1 MWSYTVKPVYV
12 VPAYVAPQVTTGW
25 RCVTYD
31 KDPLTTTHMAIHQIV
46 GVNQW
51 ILLREGVTK
60 ATIDTVR
67 IANGGEAWRIE
78 CLPGEG
84 MSIQVLLDETE
95 GFDPDLDEPQPAM
108 AWAED
113 RLCRID
119 PPSRDRLAAIIKALG
134 YANDPS
140 GTEAPWLLV
149 DAFSANFRDAL
160 AFAFKPTEATTLR
173 GCYDAESVFV
183 VPNLPDSAAGHEAAL
198 MAIEKAVGVAS

>member
-1 MWSYTVKPVYV
+1 
-12 VPAYVAPQVTTGW
+12 
-25 RCVTYD
+25 
-31 KDPLTTTHMAIHQIV
+31 
-46 GVNQW
+46 
-51 ILLREGVTK
+51 
-60 ATIDTVR
+60 
-67 IANGGEAWRIE
+67 
-78 CLPGEG
+78 

-140 GTEAPWLLV
+140 GVEAPTVPMQLVPDGDVWWLLV